1 MLSILTRLGAL
12 FSGGLANP
20 YVLLALFSAFVA
32 ENGFVAYKSY
42 GLGGD
47 RQRVVCQRR
56 VDDMQKQ
63 IADANAKIDAANKK
77 WTDAIYA
84 LESDYEKVSAERAAQ
99 IAALQEEVKSYES
112 TLPVTPACTLDG
124 NDIKRLR

>member
-1 MLSILTRLGAL
+1 MLSLWTRLAAL

-20 YVLLALFSAFVA
+20 YILLALFSAFVA
-32 ENGFVAYKSY
+32 ENGYVAFKAYS
-42 GLGGD
+42 LGGD
-47 RQRVVCQRR
+47 SARVACQKR
-56 VDDMQKQ
+56 VDDLNRQ
-63 IADANAKIDAANKK
+63 IVDANAKIDAANKK

-112 TLPVTPACTLDG
+112 TLTSTPSCSLSGD
-124 NDIKRLR
+124 DIKRLR